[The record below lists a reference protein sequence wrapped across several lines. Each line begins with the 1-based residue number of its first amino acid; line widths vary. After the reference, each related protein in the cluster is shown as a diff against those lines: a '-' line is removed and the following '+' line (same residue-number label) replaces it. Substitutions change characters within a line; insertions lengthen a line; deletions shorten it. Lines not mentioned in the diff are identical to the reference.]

1 MQSVTWATEL
11 MEDLVGEVEAGLR
24 FGTYGSASAAI
35 AMEVVSTEAKM
46 NSVDNIVGNCM
57 VDLWNFGPHCRRK
70 MVTVKRFITRCVR
83 KTIAVVLLLQRCTK
97 FSTVIAPSQHEP
109 VTVEREIKQ
118 TTKKQRKHL
127 SALWKLQRV
136 LQVASSL
143 HGLYVFGKLGK
154 FPTLHTPTY
163 IACAR

>member
-1 MQSVTWATEL
+1 
-11 MEDLVGEVEAGLR
+11 MEE
-24 FGTYGSASAAI
+24 
-35 AMEVVSTEAKM
+35 VSTEAKM
-46 NSVDNIVGNCM
+46 KRVENIVGNCM
-57 VDLWNFGPHCRRK
+57 VDERFLGLHYRRK
-70 MVTVKRFITRCVR
+70 IVTVKRFITHCVR
-83 KTIAVVLLLQRCTK
+83 KTIAVVLQLHRCTK

-118 TTKKQRKHL
+118 TTKKQRQHL

-136 LQVASSL
+136 LEVARSL

>member
-1 MQSVTWATEL
+1 
-11 MEDLVGEVEAGLR
+11 
-24 FGTYGSASAAI
+24 
-35 AMEVVSTEAKM
+35 
-46 NSVDNIVGNCM
+46 M
-57 VDLWNFGPHCRRK
+57 VDERFLGLHYRRK
-70 MVTVKRFITRCVR
+70 IVTVKRFITHCVR
-83 KTIAVVLLLQRCTK
+83 KTIAVVLQLHRCTK

-118 TTKKQRKHL
+118 TTKKQRQHL

-136 LQVASSL
+136 LEVARSL

>member
-1 MQSVTWATEL
+1 M
-11 MEDLVGEVEAGLR
+11 GEVDAGLR
-24 FGTYGSASAAI
+24 FGTHGRASAAI
-35 AMEVVSTEAKM
+35 AMEEVSTAAKM
-46 NSVDNIVGNCM
+46 NSVENIVGNCM
-57 VDLWNFGPHCRRK
+57 VDVWFLGLHCRRS
-70 MVTVKRFITRCVR
+70 MQVVNVKRFITRCVR

-143 HGLYVFGKLGK
+143 HGLYVCGKLAK